1 MKKVLFFSLFACVA
15 FFTSC
20 KKEQVPPTNAEL
32 LVGDWNAKS
41 FVVDGQDEV
50 FSSAENSTDLRFTFS
65 ENGTCAF
72 TYTLNESIDGQLQSG
87 SETYNGSYTLSE
99 NDLKIS
105 LNQNGEGS
113 TMHVTITRIDEQMLQ
128 FYGTTLPAEE
138 AQSVN
143 AVLERE

>member
-15 FFTSC
+15 LLTSC
-20 KKEQVPPTNAEL
+20 KKEQVPPTNAAL
-32 LVGDWNAKS
+32 LAGNWKAKS
-41 FVVDGQDEV
+41 FVVDGQNEV
-50 FSSAENSTDLRFTFS
+50 FTSAENSTELRFNFR

-72 TYTLNESIDGQLQSG
+72 TYTLNESIDGQIQSG
-87 SETYNGSYTLSE
+87 SETYDGSYTLSE
-99 NDLKIS
+99 NDLQIS
-105 LNQNGEGS
+105 INQGGETS
-113 TMHVTITRIDEQMLQ
+113 TMRVTISRIDEQVLQ

>member
-1 MKKVLFFSLFACVA
+1 MKKVLFFSLFAFVTLI
-15 FFTSC
+15 TSC
-20 KKEQVPPTNAEL
+20 KKEPVPPTNAEL
-32 LVGDWNAKS
+32 LAGNWKAKS

-50 FSSAENSTDLRFTFS
+50 FTSAGNSTELRFAFR

-72 TYTLNESIDGQLQSG
+72 TYTLNESIEGQIQSG

-99 NDLKIS
+99 NDLQIS
-105 LNQNGEGS
+105 INQGGEVS
-113 TMHVTITRIDEQMLQ
+113 TMRVTISRIDDQVLQ
-128 FYGTTLPAEE
+128 FYGTTLPTEE